1 MVPQI
6 TINDRTN
13 WNQSFFA
20 NLWGV
25 FFGLHKND
33 LCEPKQNPVPRT
45 ALKGPFSVHYVS
57 VLVEISD

>member
-33 LCEPKQNPVPRT
+33 SSTKKLF
-45 ALKGPFSVHYVS
+45 FSHRFRGTN
-57 VLVEISD
+57 LDL